1 MKTITCRA
9 MGGPCDAAIS
19 AATAEEMM
27 EKGMAHVQGADDEA
41 HKAAVAAMAGM
52 SDEQKAGWAENVKEQ
67 FANAPHAA

>member
-9 MGGPCDAAIS
+9 MGGPCDTAIS

-41 HKAAVAAMAGM
+41 HKAAWAEMARM
-52 SDEQKAGWAENVKEQ
+52 NAELKAGWAENVKEQ
-67 FANAPHAA
+67 FANAPDAA